1 MSQLSDSKVV
11 YRRLLS
17 YVIPHWKAFI
27 VATIALIIVASTET
41 GFAMLMKPMM
51 DGSFVERDM
60 EVIRWTPIVL
70 IVLFFVRGVASY
82 LSEFWM
88 AWVAR
93 RVIKVLRGEMFDQ
106 LLKLPVSFYDSSP
119 SGTLISKLIYDVEQ
133 VALAATDVITI
144 LVRDTITVFGLLGW
158 MFYLNWQLAL
168 ILMVGTPFIAV
179 VINFINKRFRRYSHR
194 IQDSMGN
201 VSQIAEEAIEGQREV
216 KTFGGQHYESTRFE
230 EENEA
235 NRALNLKLLATS
247 AASVP
252 VVQFVA
258 TIASAMVIY
267 IALSDPQLS
276 VGGFM
281 SFIAAMMMLLAPMKR
296 LTKISANLQKGI
308 AAARSIFTFIDT
320 PQEVDTG
327 TVTLESCQGAVAFNN
342 VGFGYATGGE
352 QVLHN
357 IDLTIAA
364 GQTVAFVGRSGS
376 GKTTLVNL
384 LPRFYDLQSG
394 SITVDNQPIDQ
405 LTLQSLRN
413 QISLVSQH
421 ITLFNDTIARN
432 IAYGQLDGVG
442 EEEIIA
448 AARAAHAWEFIE
460 RLPHGLN
467 TMVGENGV
475 LLSGGQRQR
484 LAIARALLKN
494 SPILILDEATSALD
508 TESERHIQAALEE
521 LMVNRTTLVIA
532 HRLSTIEK
540 ADQIVVLDQGRI
552 VEQGTHEEL
561 IARGAIY
568 ASLHRLQFEQQS
580 SQATLTTPPQSSPQ
594 TAC

>member
-1 MSQLSDSKVV
+1 MSHLEDSKVV
-11 YRRLLS
+11 YRRLLG
-17 YVIPHWKAFI
+17 YVVPHWKAFV
-27 VATIALIIVASTET
+27 VATTALIVVAATET

-60 EVIRWTPIVL
+60 DVIRWTPVVL
-70 IVLFFVRGVASY
+70 IGLFFVRGIASY
-82 LSEFWM
+82 LSEYWM

-93 RVIKVLRGEMFDQ
+93 RVIKVLRGEMFEQ

-158 MFYLNWQLAL
+158 MFYLNWKLAA
-168 ILMVGTPFIAV
+168 ILMVGTPVIAV
-179 VINFINKRFRRYSHR
+179 VIDYINKRFRRYSHR

-201 VSQIAEEAIEGQREV
+201 VSRIAEEAIEGQREV
-216 KTFGGQHYESTRFE
+216 KTFGGQQYESQRFE
-230 EENEA
+230 EENES

-258 TIASAMVIY
+258 TIASAIVIY
-267 IALSDPQLS
+267 IALSDPEMS

-308 AAARSIFTFIDT
+308 AAARSIFTFIDI
-320 PQEVDTG
+320 PQEPDSG
-327 TVTLESCQGAVAFNN
+327 TIKLEKSQGAVTYKDVN
-342 VGFGYATGGE
+342 FGYTTGDT
-352 QVLHN
+352 QVLHQIN
-357 IDLTIAA
+357 LTIEP
-364 GQTVAFVGRSGS
+364 GQMVAFVGRSGS

-394 SITVDNQPIDQ
+394 SIEIDSREIKQ
-405 LTLQSLRN
+405 FTLQSLRD

-421 ITLFNDTIARN
+421 ITLFNDTIAHN
-432 IAYGQLDGVG
+432 IAYGRLDGVG
-442 EEEIIA
+442 EAQIIEA
-448 AARAAHAWEFIE
+448 AKAAHAWEFIE
-460 RLPHGLN
+460 KLPQGLD

-521 LMVNRTTLVIA
+521 LMENRTTLVIA
-532 HRLSTIEK
+532 HRLSTIES

-552 VEQGTHEEL
+552 VEQGTHQEL
-561 IARGAIY
+561 IAKDGTY
-568 ASLHRLQFEQQS
+568 AALHRLQFKQQS
-580 SQATLTTPPQSSPQ
+580 NQTT
-594 TAC
+594 

>member
-1 MSQLSDSKVV
+1 MSHLEDSKVV
-11 YRRLLS
+11 YRRLLG
-17 YVIPHWKAFI
+17 YVVPHWKAFV
-27 VATIALIIVASTET
+27 VATVALIVVAATET

-60 EVIRWTPIVL
+60 DVIRWTPVVL
-70 IVLFFVRGVASY
+70 IGLFFVRGIASY
-82 LSEFWM
+82 LSEYWM

-93 RVIKVLRGEMFDQ
+93 RVIKVLRGEMFEQ

-158 MFYLNWQLAL
+158 MFYLNWKLAA
-168 ILMVGTPFIAV
+168 ILMVGTPVIAL
-179 VINFINKRFRRYSHR
+179 VIDYINKRFRRYSHR

-201 VSQIAEEAIEGQREV
+201 VSRIAEEAIEGQREV
-216 KTFGGQHYESTRFE
+216 KTFGGQQYESQRFE
-230 EENEA
+230 EENES

-258 TIASAMVIY
+258 TIASAIVIY
-267 IALSDPQLS
+267 IALSDPEMS

-308 AAARSIFTFIDT
+308 AAARSIFTFIDL
-320 PQEVDTG
+320 PQEVDSG
-327 TVTLESCQGAVAFNN
+327 TLKLEKSQGAVAFNDVN
-342 VGFGYATGGE
+342 FSYATGDT
-352 QVLHN
+352 QVLHHIN
-357 IDLTIAA
+357 LTIEP
-364 GQTVAFVGRSGS
+364 GQMVAFVGRSGS

-394 SITVDNQPIDQ
+394 SIEIDDQ
-405 LTLQSLRN
+405 EIKQFTLQSLRD

-421 ITLFNDTIARN
+421 ITLFNDTIAHN
-432 IAYGQLDGVG
+432 IAYGRLDGVG
-442 EEEIIA
+442 EAQIIE

-460 RLPHGLN
+460 RLPQGLN
-467 TMVGENGV
+467 TVVGENGV

-521 LMVNRTTLVIA
+521 LMENRTTLVIA
-532 HRLSTIEK
+532 HRLSTIES

-552 VEQGTHEEL
+552 VEQGNHKEL
-561 IARGAIY
+561 IAKDGTY
-568 ASLHRLQFEQQS
+568 AALHRLQFKQHS
-580 SQATLTTPPQSSPQ
+580 NNSTDQ
-594 TAC
+594 TV

>member
-1 MSQLSDSKVV
+1 MSHLEDSKVV
-11 YRRLLS
+11 YRRLLG
-17 YVIPHWKAFI
+17 YVVPHWKAFV
-27 VATIALIIVASTET
+27 VATVALIVVAATET

-60 EVIRWTPIVL
+60 DVIRWTPVVL
-70 IVLFFVRGVASY
+70 IGLFLVRGIASY
-82 LSEFWM
+82 LSEYWM

-93 RVIKVLRGEMFDQ
+93 RVIKVLRGEMFEQ

-158 MFYLNWQLAL
+158 MFYLNWKLAA
-168 ILMVGTPFIAV
+168 ILMVGTPVIAL
-179 VINFINKRFRRYSHR
+179 VIDFINKRFRRYSHK

-201 VSQIAEEAIEGQREV
+201 VSRIAEEAIEGQREV
-216 KTFGGQHYESTRFE
+216 KTFGGQQYEAQRFE

-258 TIASAMVIY
+258 TIASAIVIY
-267 IALSDPQLS
+267 IALSDSEMS

-308 AAARSIFTFIDT
+308 AAARSIFTFIDL
-320 PQEVDTG
+320 PQELDSG
-327 TVTLESCQGAVAFNN
+327 SLKLEKSRGAVTYRDVN
-342 VGFGYATGGE
+342 FGYATGDT
-352 QVLHN
+352 QVLHQIN
-357 IDLTIAA
+357 LTIEP
-364 GQTVAFVGRSGS
+364 GQMVAFVGRSGS

-384 LPRFYDLQSG
+384 LPRFYDLQNG
-394 SITVDNQPIDQ
+394 SIEIDNRDIKQF
-405 LTLQSLRN
+405 TLESLRD

-421 ITLFNDTIARN
+421 ITLFNDTIAHN
-432 IAYGQLDGVG
+432 IAYGRLDGVG
-442 EEEIIA
+442 EAQIIE

-460 RLPHGLN
+460 RLPQGLN
-467 TMVGENGV
+467 TVVGENGV

-521 LMVNRTTLVIA
+521 LMENRTTLVIA
-532 HRLSTIEK
+532 HRLSTIES
-540 ADQIVVLDQGRI
+540 ADQIVVLDQGRV
-552 VEQGTHEEL
+552 VEQGTHQEL
-561 IARGAIY
+561 LRNDATY
-568 ASLHRLQFEQQS
+568 AALHRLQFKQQS
-580 SQATLTTPPQSSPQ
+580 GQAGQSNNGADQ
-594 TAC
+594 TA

>member
-1 MSQLSDSKVV
+1 MSHLEDSKVV
-11 YRRLLS
+11 YRRLLG
-17 YVIPHWKAFI
+17 YVIPHWKAFV
-27 VATIALIIVASTET
+27 VATVALIIVAATET

-60 EVIRWTPIVL
+60 DVIRWTPVVL
-70 IVLFFVRGVASY
+70 IGLFLVRGIASY
-82 LSEFWM
+82 LSEYWM

-93 RVIKVLRGEMFDQ
+93 RVIKVLRGEMFEQ

-158 MFYLNWQLAL
+158 MFYLNWKLAA
-168 ILMVGTPFIAV
+168 ILMVGTPVIAV
-179 VINFINKRFRRYSHR
+179 VIDFINKRFRRYSHR

-201 VSQIAEEAIEGQREV
+201 VSRIAEEAIEGQREV
-216 KTFGGQHYESTRFE
+216 KTFGGQQYESQRFE
-230 EENEA
+230 EENES

-258 TIASAMVIY
+258 TIASAIVIY
-267 IALSDPQLS
+267 IALSDPEMS

-296 LTKISANLQKGI
+296 LTKISANLQKGL
-308 AAARSIFTFIDT
+308 AAARSIFTFIDL
-320 PQEVDTG
+320 PQEVDSG
-327 TVTLESCQGAVAFNN
+327 TLKLEKSRGAVTYKDVN
-342 VGFGYATGGE
+342 FGYATGDT
-352 QVLHN
+352 QVLHQIN
-357 IDLTIAA
+357 LTIEP
-364 GQTVAFVGRSGS
+364 GHMVAFVGRSGS

-384 LPRFYDLQSG
+384 LPRFYDLQEG
-394 SITVDNQPIDQ
+394 SIQIDGREIKQ
-405 LTLQSLRN
+405 FTLQSLRD

-421 ITLFNDTIARN
+421 ITLFNDTIAHN
-432 IAYGQLDGVG
+432 IAYGRLDGVG
-442 EEEIIA
+442 EAQIIEA
-448 AARAAHAWEFIE
+448 AKAAHAWEFIE
-460 RLPHGLN
+460 RLPQGLN
-467 TMVGENGV
+467 TAVGENGV

-521 LMVNRTTLVIA
+521 LMENRTTLVIA
-532 HRLSTIEK
+532 HRLSTIES

-552 VEQGTHEEL
+552 VEQGTHQEL
-561 IARGAIY
+561 IANDGTY
-568 ASLHRLQFEQQS
+568 AALHRLQFKQQS
-580 SQATLTTPPQSSPQ
+580 NQTT
-594 TAC
+594 

>member
-1 MSQLSDSKVV
+1 MAHSENLEDSKVV
-11 YRRLLS
+11 YKRLLG
-17 YVIPHWKAFI
+17 YVTPHWKAFL
-27 VATIALIIVASTET
+27 VATIGLIVVAVTET
-41 GFAMLMKPMM
+41 GFAMLMKPML
-51 DGSFVERDM
+51 DGSFVERDQ

-70 IVLFFVRGVASY
+70 IGLFLIRGIASY
-82 LSEFWM
+82 LSEYWM

-93 RVIKVLRGEMFDQ
+93 RIIKVLRGEMFEQ
-106 LLKLPVSFYDSSP
+106 LLKLPVSFYDASP

-144 LVRDTITVFGLLGW
+144 LVRDTITVIGLLGW
-158 MFYLNWQLAL
+158 MFYLNWELAI
-168 ILMVGTPFIAV
+168 ILLVGTPVIAV
-179 VINFINKRFRRYSHR
+179 VIDYINKRFRRYSHR

-201 VSQIAEEAIEGQREV
+201 VSHIAEEAIEGQREV
-216 KTFGGQHYESTRFE
+216 KTFGGQQYEADRFE
-230 EENEA
+230 TENET

-258 TIASAMVIY
+258 TVASAIVIY

-308 AAARSIFTFIDT
+308 AAARSIFSFIDL
-320 PQEVDTG
+320 PQEVDSG
-327 TVTLESCQGAVAFNN
+327 TLQLEKCQGSVVYKDVNFS
-342 VGFGYATGGE
+342 YATGNE
-352 QVLHN
+352 QVLHDIN
-357 IDLTIAA
+357 LTIES
-364 GQTVAFVGRSGS
+364 GQMVAFVGRSGS

-384 LPRFYDLQSG
+384 LPRFYDLQNG
-394 SITVDNQPIDQ
+394 SIKIDNQETGQ
-405 LTLQSLRN
+405 FTLQSLRD

-421 ITLFNDTIARN
+421 ITLFNDTIAHN
-432 IAYGQLDGVG
+432 IAYGRLDGID
-442 EEEIIA
+442 ESQIIEA
-448 AARAAHAWEFIE
+448 AKAAHAWEFIE
-460 RLPHGLN
+460 KLPQGLQ
-467 TMVGENGV
+467 TEVGENGV

-521 LMVNRTTLVIA
+521 LMENRTTLVIA

-552 VEQGTHEEL
+552 VEKGNHKEL
-561 IARGAIY
+561 ITKDATY
-568 ASLHRLQFEQQS
+568 AALHRLQYQQEHNQS
-580 SQATLTTPPQSSPQ
+580 SQQTLAPES
-594 TAC
+594 A

>member
-1 MSQLSDSKVV
+1 MSTLDLQDSKVV
-11 YRRLLS
+11 YRRLLG
-17 YVIPHWKAFI
+17 YVRPHWKAFV
-27 VATIALIIVASTET
+27 VATISLIFVAGTET
-41 GFAMLMKPMM
+41 GFAMLMKPML

-60 EVIRWTPIVL
+60 DVIRWTPVVL
-70 IVLFFVRGVASY
+70 IGLFLVRGIASY
-82 LSEFWM
+82 LSEYWM

-93 RVIKVLRGEMFDQ
+93 RVIKVLRGEMFEQ
-106 LLKLPVSFYDSSP
+106 LLKLPVSFYDTSP

-144 LVRDTITVFGLLGW
+144 LVRDTITALGLLGW
-158 MFYLNWQLAL
+158 MFYLNWELAI
-168 ILMVGTPFIAV
+168 ILLVGTPVIAV
-179 VINFINKRFRRYSHR
+179 VIDFINKRFRRYSHR

-201 VSQIAEEAIEGQREV
+201 VSHIAEEAIEGQREV
-216 KTFGGQHYESTRFE
+216 KTFGGQQYESARFE
-230 EENEA
+230 AENEA
-235 NRALNLKLLATS
+235 NRSLNLKLLATS

-258 TIASAMVIY
+258 TIASATVIY
-267 IALSDPQLS
+267 IALSDPELS

-308 AAARSIFTFIDT
+308 AASRSIFTFIDI
-320 PQEVDTG
+320 PQEVDNG
-327 TVTLESCQGAVAFNN
+327 TIKLEKCQGSVVYKDVN
-342 VGFGYATGGE
+342 FGYSSGGE

-357 IDLTIAA
+357 INLTIEP

-394 SITVDNQPIDQ
+394 SICVDNREIGQF
-405 LTLQSLRN
+405 TLQSLRD

-421 ITLFNDTIARN
+421 ITLFNDTITHN
-432 IAYGQLDGVG
+432 IAYGRLDGVG
-442 EEEIIA
+442 EDELIA
-448 AARAAHAWEFIE
+448 AAKAAHAWEFIE
-460 RLPHGLN
+460 KLPEGLN

-508 TESERHIQAALEE
+508 TESERHIQVALEE
-521 LMVNRTTLVIA
+521 LMANRTTLVIA
-532 HRLSTIEK
+532 HRLSTIER

-552 VEQGTHEEL
+552 VEQGTHKEL
-561 IARGAIY
+561 IANDGTY
-568 ASLHRLQFEQQS
+568 AALHRLQFKQQAN
-580 SQATLTTPPQSSPQ
+580 QTT
-594 TAC
+594 

>member
-1 MSQLSDSKVV
+1 MPGLDDSKIVF
-11 YRRLLS
+11 RRLLG
-17 YVIPHWKAFI
+17 YVLPHWKAFL
-27 VATIALIIVASTET
+27 VATIALIVVAGTET

-51 DGSFVERDM
+51 DGSFVKRDM
-60 EVIRWTPIVL
+60 EVIRWTPVVL
-70 IVLFFVRGVASY
+70 IGLFFIRGIASY
-82 LSEFWM
+82 LSEYWM

-93 RVIKVLRGEMFDQ
+93 RVIKVLRGEMFEQ

-158 MFYLNWQLAL
+158 MFYLNWKLAL
-168 ILMVGTPFIAV
+168 ILMIGTPFIA
-179 VINFINKRFRRYSHR
+179 IIIDFINKRFRRYSHR

-216 KTFGGQHYESTRFE
+216 KTFGGHHYEAARFE
-230 EENEA
+230 AENEG

-258 TIASAMVIY
+258 TIASAIVIY

-281 SFIAAMMMLLAPMKR
+281 SFLAAMMMLLAPMKR

-320 PQEVDTG
+320 PQEVDNG
-327 TVTLESCQGAVAFNN
+327 SIEMEKCEGAVRYRD
-342 VGFGYATGGE
+342 VGFRYATGGE
-352 QVLHN
+352 QVLYN
-357 IDLTIAA
+357 IDIAIEP

-376 GKTTLVNL
+376 GKTTMVNL

-394 SITVDNQPIDQ
+394 SIEIDNQSIDQ

-421 ITLFNDTIARN
+421 ITLFNDTIAHN

-442 EEEIIA
+442 EDEMIA
-448 AARAAHAWEFIE
+448 AAKAAHAWEFIE
-460 RLPHGLN
+460 KLPEGLN

-521 LMVNRTTLVIA
+521 LMENRTTLVIA

-552 VEQGTHEEL
+552 IEQGTHKEL
-561 IARGAIY
+561 IANDETY
-568 ASLHRLQFEQQS
+568 AALHRLQFAQQTN
-580 SQATLTTPPQSSPQ
+580 QEIPQPI
-594 TAC
+594 

>member
-1 MSQLSDSKVV
+1 MSNPEDSKAV

-17 YVIPHWKAFI
+17 YVVPHWKAFV
-27 VATIALIIVASTET
+27 VATIALIIVAGTET

-51 DGSFVERDM
+51 DGSFVERDQD
-60 EVIRWTPIVL
+60 VIRWTPVVL
-70 IVLFFVRGVASY
+70 IALFFVRGIASY
-82 LSEFWM
+82 LSEYWM

-93 RVIKVLRGEMFDQ
+93 RVIKVLRGEMFEQ

-119 SGTLISKLIYDVEQ
+119 SGNLISKLIYDVEQ
-133 VALAATDVITI
+133 VAMAATDVITI
-144 LVRDTITVFGLLGW
+144 LVRDTITVIGLLGW
-158 MFYLNWQLAL
+158 MFYLNWKLAI
-168 ILMVGTPFIAV
+168 ILMVGTPVIAV
-179 VINFINKRFRRYSHR
+179 VIDFINKRFRRYSHR

-201 VSQIAEEAIEGQREV
+201 VSHIAEEAIEGQREV
-216 KTFGGQHYESTRFE
+216 KTFGGQQYESERFE
-230 EENEA
+230 AENEA

-258 TIASAMVIY
+258 TIASAIVIY
-267 IALSDPQLS
+267 IAMSDPEMS
-276 VGGFM
+276 VGSFM
-281 SFIAAMMMLLAPMKR
+281 SFVAAMMMLLAPMKR

-320 PQEVDTG
+320 PQEVDSG
-327 TVTLESCQGAVAFNN
+327 TVIMEKCQGAVTYQDVN
-342 VGFGYATGGE
+342 FGYATGGQ
-352 QVLHN
+352 QVLHHIN
-357 IDLTIAA
+357 LTIEP

-405 LTLQSLRN
+405 FTLPSLRN

-421 ITLFNDTIARN
+421 ITLFNDTIAHN
-432 IAYGQLDGVG
+432 IAYGQLEGVG
-442 EEEIIA
+442 EDEMIA

-460 RLPHGLN
+460 KLPEGLN

-521 LMVNRTTLVIA
+521 LMENRTTLVIA

-552 VEQGTHEEL
+552 VEQGTHKEL
-561 IARGAIY
+561 IANDATY
-568 ASLHRLQFEQQS
+568 AALHRLQFEQQTNLSVLS
-580 SQATLTTPPQSSPQ
+580 SEQQSAPQS
-594 TAC
+594 T

>member
-1 MSQLSDSKVV
+1 MNNLEDSKVV
-11 YRRLLS
+11 YRRLLN
-17 YVIPHWKAFI
+17 YVLPHWKAFL
-27 VATIALIIVASTET
+27 VATIALIVVAGTET

-60 EVIRWTPIVL
+60 NVIRWTPIVL
-70 IVLFFVRGVASY
+70 IGLFFVRGVASY
-82 LSEFWM
+82 LSEYWM

-93 RVIKVLRGEMFDQ
+93 RVIKVLRGEMFEQ

-144 LVRDTITVFGLLGW
+144 LVRDTITAIGLLGW
-158 MFYLNWQLAL
+158 MFYLNWELAL

-179 VINFINKRFRRYSHR
+179 VIDFINKRFRRYSHK

-216 KTFGGQHYESTRFE
+216 KTFGGHQYEAARFE
-230 EENEA
+230 AENEA

-258 TIASAMVIY
+258 TIASAIVIY
-267 IALSDPQLS
+267 IAMSDPQLS

-308 AAARSIFTFIDT
+308 AAARSIFTFIDA
-320 PQEVDTG
+320 PQEIDNG
-327 TVTLESCQGAVAFNN
+327 TVELETCQGAVAYNSVN
-342 VGFGYATGGE
+342 FGYATGTE
-352 QVLHN
+352 PVLYEIN
-357 IDLTIAA
+357 LAIEP

-384 LPRFYDLQSG
+384 LPRFYDLQNG
-394 SITVDNQPIDQ
+394 SITVDNQPISQ

-413 QISLVSQH
+413 HISLVSQH
-421 ITLFNDTIARN
+421 ITLFNDTIAHN

-442 EEEIIA
+442 EDQLIA
-448 AARAAHAWEFIE
+448 AAKAAHAWEFIE
-460 RLPHGLN
+460 KLPDGLN

-521 LMVNRTTLVIA
+521 LMENRTTLVIA

-540 ADQIVVLDQGRI
+540 ADQIVVLDQGHI
-552 VEQGTHEEL
+552 IEQGTHREL
-561 IARGAIY
+561 IANDGTY
-568 ASLHRLQFEQQS
+568 AALHRLQFEQQVNQS
-580 SQATLTTPPQSSPQ
+580 GLTDSQQPAPQ
-594 TAC
+594 TT

>member
-1 MSQLSDSKVV
+1 MSDLEDSKIV
-11 YRRLLS
+11 YRRLLG
-17 YVIPHWKAFI
+17 YVTPHWKAFV
-27 VATIALIIVASTET
+27 VATIALIIVAGTET
-41 GFAMLMKPMM
+41 SFAMLMKPML

-60 EVIRWTPIVL
+60 DVIRWTPIVL
-70 IVLFFVRGVASY
+70 ITLFLIRGIASY
-82 LSEFWM
+82 LSEYWM

-93 RVIKVLRGEMFDQ
+93 RVIKVLRGEMFEQ
-106 LLKLPVSFYDSSP
+106 LLKLPVSFYDASP

-144 LVRDTITVFGLLGW
+144 LVRDTITVIGLLGW
-158 MFYLNWQLAL
+158 MFYLNWELAV
-168 ILMVGTPFIAV
+168 ILMVGTPVIAV
-179 VINFINKRFRRYSHR
+179 VIDFINKRFRRFSHK

-216 KTFGGQHYESTRFE
+216 KTFGGQQYESNRFE
-230 EENEA
+230 QENEA
-235 NRALNLKLLATS
+235 NRVLNLKLLATS

-258 TIASAMVIY
+258 TIASAIVIY
-267 IALSDPQLS
+267 IAMSDPELS

-281 SFIAAMMMLLAPMKR
+281 SFIAAMMMLLGPMKR

-308 AAARSIFTFIDT
+308 AAARSIFTFIDI
-320 PQEVDTG
+320 PQECDSG
-327 TVTLESCQGAVAFNN
+327 TVTLEKSRGAVVYKDVN
-342 VGFGYATGGE
+342 FGYSTGGD
-352 QVLHN
+352 QVLYDIN
-357 IDLTIAA
+357 LTIEP
-364 GQTVAFVGRSGS
+364 GQMVAFVGRSGS

-384 LPRFYDLQSG
+384 LPRFYELQNG
-394 SITVDNQPIDQ
+394 SISIDGREIKQ
-405 LTLQSLRN
+405 FTLQSLRD

-421 ITLFNDTIARN
+421 ITLFNDTIAHN
-432 IAYGQLDGVG
+432 IAYGRLEGVG
-442 EEEIIA
+442 EEQIIA

-460 RLPHGLN
+460 RLPQGLN
-467 TMVGENGV
+467 TVVGENGV

-521 LMVNRTTLVIA
+521 LMENRTTLVIA
-532 HRLSTIEK
+532 HRLSTIEN

-552 VEQGTHEEL
+552 VEQGTHKGL
-561 IARGAIY
+561 LANDGTY
-568 ASLHRLQFEQQS
+568 AALYRLQFKQQS
-580 SQATLTTPPQSSPQ
+580 RQAYNDVAQ
-594 TAC
+594 TA